1 MEKDIDHSVGQEDFE
16 EGDFEEID
24 AMIEYLKE
32 LPRNEVFIL
41 NAPRIE
47 QMRFSCAAI
56 KRAMREHKVEAKI
69 VCKQSD
75 LEPSMGYVDVE
86 AKDIGILDMEWFARA
101 SEFANNTE
109 IYPLKDDR
117 VRMTFTFHGIL
128 APLQ

>member
-1 MEKDIDHSVGQEDFE
+1 MGKDMEQPFKDEEFEDE
-16 EGDFEEID
+16 DYIEID
-24 AMIEYLKE
+24 EWIACLNSF
-32 LPRNEVFIL
+32 PRNEVSIL